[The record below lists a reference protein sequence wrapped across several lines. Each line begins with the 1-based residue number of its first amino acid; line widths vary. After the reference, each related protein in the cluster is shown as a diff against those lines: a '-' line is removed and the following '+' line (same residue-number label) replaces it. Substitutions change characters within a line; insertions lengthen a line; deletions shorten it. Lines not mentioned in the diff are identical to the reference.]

1 MANEKYDNLMVMMT
15 TGKLNWAG
23 DAIVAYLMSDVTFD
37 PTDVA
42 LAEAGGSQLGVVP
55 IPRRS
60 VTVDGLLGGA
70 VSFTYMP
77 KDIDF
82 QMLIAKDSGPGTTPS
97 LLAFYNVDDQ
107 GQPLRLKNTG
117 TLIVRP
123 QTLLP
128 AEDTGLGAWVTI

>member
-23 DAIVAYLMSDVTFD
+23 DAIVAYLMTGVTFD
-37 PTDVA
+37 AADASLPEV
-42 LAEAGGSQLGVVP
+42 GGSQLGVVP
-55 IPRRS
+55 ITRRS
-60 VTVDGLLGGA
+60 VTTDGLLGGA
-70 VSFTYMP
+70 VSFAYMP
-77 KDIDF
+77 KDTDF

-97 LLAFYNVDDQ
+97 LLAFYDSDDQ
-107 GQPLRLKNTG
+107 GEPLRLKNTG

-128 AEDTGLGAWVTI
+128 AEDTGLGVWVTT